1 MRIVIDMGHTPTSP
15 GAGYYLDEL
24 DCDRA
29 TGKRVIAELERRG
42 HTVYNST
49 APDWMAYPDEVNY
62 RCNYTNGL

>member
-29 TGKRVIAELERRG
+29 TGERVIAELERRG

-49 APDWMAYPDEVNY
+49 APD
-62 RCNYTNGL
+62 